1 MTVHVRVLTG
11 ATAVAIMAVAM
22 MPGASGA
29 APAGPSMAA
38 SSTPVPMPSGPT
50 TDVSA
55 PALSFTGRYLAH
67 VAVPRGVTSP
77 RQQLRRTDLSTGASV
92 LVNRSIDGGVA
103 SGGTSLPPTISA
115 DGRRIAFSSFATRLV
130 AGDTNGRNDAFVRD
144 LSTRTTLLASVA
156 LDGGP
161 ANGDTGMAA
170 LSTDGRYV
178 AFTSCATDVV
188 AGSTTTNSDVYV
200 RDLQTHHTVQVT
212 LRPDGSPSRG
222 PGASSAAVSG
232 TGTFVAF
239 TDYDTDLVTNDD
251 DDTDADLYVRNT
263 RTGTTR
269 WLSPGLP
276 AGANPS
282 GAVISPNG
290 AWVSSRW
297 ADGSLHLT
305 RVPTGVT
312 TTVAPDA
319 YALLGS
325 FSGRLG
331 RFVFLS
337 GGQPYV
343 RDLATGVDTPI
354 PVPAGGSVT
363 TVTVSGNGRF
373 AAYDWVPASGEATRI
388 FRVAL

>member
-1 MTVHVRVLTG
+1 MSVRFLTG
-11 ATAVAIMAVAM
+11 ATAVAMTAVAM

-29 APAGPSMAA
+29 APAVVSA
-38 SSTPVPMPSGPT
+38 SSTPLPMPSGPT
-50 TDVSA
+50 TDVGA
-55 PALSFTGRYLAH
+55 PALSFTGRYIAH
-67 VAVPRGVTSP
+67 IAVPRGVTSP

-115 DGRRIAFSSFATRLV
+115 DGQRIGFSSFASRLV
-130 AGDTNGRNDAFVRD
+130 AGDTNGFNDAFVRD
-144 LSTRTTLLASVA
+144 LATRTTLLASVG
-156 LDGGP
+156 LDGSP
-161 ANGDTGMAA
+161 ANGDTGMSA
-170 LSTDGRYV
+170 LSTNGRYV
-178 AFTSCATDVV
+178 AFTSSATNVV
-188 AGSTTTNSDVYV
+188 AGSTTTNSDVYL
-200 RDLQTHHTVQVT
+200 RDLETRHTVQIT

-222 PGASSAAVSG
+222 PGATSAAVSG

-239 TDYDTDLVTNDD
+239 TDYDVDLVTNDD
-251 DDTDADLYVRNT
+251 DDSDADLYVRNT

-276 AGANPS
+276 AGANPF
-282 GAVISPNG
+282 GVVISPNG
-290 AWVSSRW
+290 EWVSTRW

-305 RVPTGVT
+305 RVPTGTT
-312 TTVAPDA
+312 TTVAA
-319 YALLGS
+319 EGYAPLGS

-343 RDLATGVDTPI
+343 RDLTTGVDSPI
-354 PVPAGGSVT
+354 PVPAGGFVT
-363 TVTVSGNGRF
+363 TVTISGNGEF
-373 AAYDWVPASGEATRI
+373 AAYDWSPESGEATRI